1 MSDIFFTLFYFTYM
15 LVILSTVVF
24 VVLDNR
30 NPVKAM
36 AWILVLFFL
45 PLVGLILY
53 FFLGRSNRKE
63 RLISKKGYSRLI
75 KRPMSEY
82 QMQESLKV
90 NSDKTRIMSFFRK
103 VNNALPFEG
112 NNIDIF
118 TDAHSMYLS
127 LLKSIYSAKHHI
139 HVEFYIIEDDSVGRL
154 FRDALI
160 DKSRQGVKVRVL
172 YDDVGCWKVSRE
184 FFEQMLCEGIEV
196 QSFLKVRFPVFTS
209 KVNYRNHRKI
219 VVVDGNIGFIG
230 GMNIAYRYLYGF
242 SWGIWRD
249 THVKIEGK
257 AVYGLQTAFLT
268 DWFAVERSLI
278 TSPEY
283 FPKMKTSD
291 TDTDNSASS
300 GSIAQI
306 VTSDP
311 VGKWRD
317 IMQGYV
323 MAISSARTYIYIQTP
338 YFLPT
343 EPVLSALQTAAL
355 AGVDVRIMIPK
366 RGDSW
371 IIHKGTMSYLDDML
385 DAGVKIYLYRKGFLH
400 SKLMVSDDY
409 ISTVGS
415 TNMDFR
421 SFEHNFEA
429 NAFFYDKKTALALKD
444 IFNNDIKSCM
454 LLTQKIWN
462 SRSGKHKLQ
471 EAVIRLFSPLL

>member
-45 PLVGLILY
+45 PLIGLVLY

-63 RLISKKGYSRLI
+63 RLISRKGYSRLI

-82 QMQESLKV
+82 QMQESLNI
-90 NSDKTRIMSFFRK
+90 NSDKTRIMSFFKK

-112 NNIDIF
+112 NSVETF
-118 TDAHSMYLS
+118 TDANSMYLS
-127 LLKSIYSAKHHI
+127 LLKSIYTAKHHI
-139 HVEFYIIEDDSVGRL
+139 HIEFYIIEDDSVGRL

-160 DKSRQGVKVRVL
+160 DKSRQGVKIRVL
-172 YDDVGCWKVSRE
+172 YDDVGCWKVRHE

-196 QSFLKVRFPVFTS
+196 QSFLKVRFPAFTS

-219 VVVDGNIGFIG
+219 VVIDGKVGYIG
-230 GMNIAYRYLYGF
+230 GMNIAYRYLYGL

-249 THVKIEGK
+249 THVRIEGR

-268 DWFAVERSLI
+268 DWFAVDRSLI

-283 FPKMKTSD
+283 FPKMDNICSNETEACYSD
-291 TDTDNSASS
+291 
-300 GSIAQI
+300 SIAQI

-323 MAISSARTYIYIQTP
+323 MAISSAKNYIYIQTP

-343 EPVLSALQTAAL
+343 EPVLLALQSAAL

-366 RGDSW
+366 RGDSL
-371 IIHKGTMSYLDDML
+371 IIHKGTMSYIDDML
-385 DAGVKIYLYRKGFLH
+385 EAGVKVYLYKKGFLH

-429 NAFFYDKKTALALKD
+429 NAFFYDNKTALALKE
-444 IFNNDIKSCM
+444 IFNNDVKSCM
-454 LLTQKIWN
+454 LLTQKIWD
-462 SRSGKHKLQ
+462 SRSGKNKLT
-471 EAVIRLFSPLL
+471 ESVIRLFSPLL